1 MIDCVP
7 ELPALAESPAYAA
20 IIVGL
25 PTPVPVT
32 VDEHEPDERAHV
44 VGENDALPVPADCDQ
59 LTEPVGELPAT
70 VAVQLVVVPAT
81 IELEVQLIEKVVAPI
96 VRVVD
101 PVLPRLLESPP
112 YVAVKV
118 AEPAVEAVI
127 VPEQLPAARVHVL
140 DENVTMLVGL

>member
-81 IELEVQLIEKVVAPI
+81 IELRSAADRKSGCPDCEGGRSCTTEV
-96 VRVVD
+96 
-101 PVLPRLLESPP
+101 
-112 YVAVKV
+112 
-118 AEPAVEAVI
+118 
-127 VPEQLPAARVHVL
+127 ARVASVRCS
-140 DENVTMLVGL
+140 